1 MLFFSNNT
9 SIQRILRLE
18 NHGSLCCSDIIWWCC
33 DSSTKESKSVSHSV
47 VSNSLQPMDCSPPG
61 SSVHGILQ
69 ARILEWV
76 AIPFS
81 RRSSQPRGQTWVF
94 CIAGRFL
101 TIWAAKVSL
110 NRWGLEILTL
120 SGKER
125 GKRFEYL
132 KTLNHSPVF
141 PLAMSWDLFGG
152 YIFILYKI

>member
-81 RRSSQPRGQTWVF
+81 RGSSQPRDQIQIS
-94 CIAGRFL
+94 CIAGEFFIIWTTKQKQNLSRSKTSSGALIQIVSTQSNL
-101 TIWAAKVSL
+101 TQVS
-110 NRWGLEILTL
+110 RSIIGHPGLAPLTFMSSEITQ
-120 SGKER
+120 
-125 GKRFEYL
+125 
-132 KTLNHSPVF
+132 H
-141 PLAMSWDLFGG
+141 
-152 YIFILYKI
+152 